1 MRVGPRGAI
10 TIECAIVI
18 SALAVASACA
28 PTIRSTLPG
37 PPSTDQ
43 LAELW
48 VEPEPSRALLFGVGG
63 EQLAPDPGARYRV
76 LEIKKGGFSAGY
88 TVQDPKGREW
98 SAKFDPEA
106 HTEVVASRLLWAL
119 GYHQPP
125 VYFLS
130 DWTAEGGNRPN
141 PQTAARFREEKPAFH
156 ELTEAGPWSYH
167 QNPFVGSM
175 PLMGL
180 LVFQVMLGNS
190 DLKADNN
197 MLYTLDSSVE
207 GARRW
212 YVARDLGHTFGRT
225 GVMNAPRDDLKVFD
239 ETPFILGV
247 KDGRVQ
253 FDYRGRHSELFE
265 RVTVEHVRWICERM
279 NRFTDEQWVDAF
291 RAGGYARP
299 FYERYV
305 RRLRQKIQEGLALKG
320 SA

>member
-1 MRVGPRGAI
+1 MRAGPFNAPRI
-10 TIECAIVI
+10 VVICAVL
-18 SALAVASACA
+18 LAGACA
-28 PTIRSTLPG
+28 PPVRSTLPG
-37 PPSTDQ
+37 PPSADQ

-48 VEPEPSRALLFGVGG
+48 IDPEPSRPLYFGVGG
-63 EQLAPDPGARYRV
+63 EALVPDPAARYRV

-88 TVQDPKGREW
+88 TVQDSKGREW

-125 VYFLS
+125 VYFLR

-141 PQTAARFREEKPAFH
+141 PQTAARFREKTPALH
-156 ELTEAGPWSYH
+156 GLTEAGTWSYH

-190 DLKADNN
+190 DLKDANN
-197 MLYTLDSSVE
+197 VLYTLDSNIE

-225 GVMNAPRDDLKVFD
+225 GVMNAPRDDLQVFD

-247 KDGRVQ
+247 RNGRVQ

-265 RVTVEHVRWICERM
+265 NVTMEHVRWICERM
-279 NRFTDEQWVDAF
+279 NRLTDEQWTDAF
-291 RAGGYARP
+291 RAGGYTKP
-299 FYERYV
+299 IYERYL
-305 RRLRQKIQEGLALKG
+305 RRLRQKIQDGLAVKG
-320 SA
+320 TA